1 MVRFYLLKEDIND
14 ATAYYISILKD
25 GIEKAGQDVDFVEDL
40 SAVRKNDYVVC
51 IVPKT
56 FWRVLKNT
64 RRTKTIFWFQGVTPE
79 EVDFYDF
86 PFIKRQLSKLRYTF
100 LEWLILNTSVFNFFV
115 SNTMLWHYQRK
126 YGYKRNNW
134 LVMPCF
140 NQKILKS
147 AFSNTKY
154 QEPSFVYTGSLA
166 NWQCFEPAV
175 QLFKEIQGKIGRASL
190 TIYTKEKDKA
200 IRILEKYNIDAT
212 IKYVPYQQLSDELK
226 HFKYG
231 FIIREDN
238 TVNNVATPTKM
249 NSYLANGI
257 IPIYT
262 DIVGAYKEN
271 LNCLRYAIPLSVD
284 NTGLDKL
291 FELESQRISGDDV
304 YEDYKKIFYKYY
316 NREFYVN
323 KIAETLKG
331 IIL

>member
-147 AFSNTKY
+147 EFSKTKY
-154 QEPSFVYTGSLA
+154 
-166 NWQCFEPAV
+166 
-175 QLFKEIQGKIGRASL
+175 
-190 TIYTKEKDKA
+190 
-200 IRILEKYNIDAT
+200 
-212 IKYVPYQQLSDELK
+212 
-226 HFKYG
+226 
-231 FIIREDN
+231 
-238 TVNNVATPTKM
+238 
-249 NSYLANGI
+249 
-257 IPIYT
+257 
-262 DIVGAYKEN
+262 
-271 LNCLRYAIPLSVD
+271 
-284 NTGLDKL
+284 
-291 FELESQRISGDDV
+291 
-304 YEDYKKIFYKYY
+304 
-316 NREFYVN
+316 
-323 KIAETLKG
+323 
-331 IIL
+331 